1 MIDDI
6 IKSDHESDRQPQGES
21 VIEPNVDNSSA
32 VINGSGKSPK
42 KKPFII
48 IGSIFVVLILGFG
61 LFQWLGPGGIFRSKN
76 NDQPLRQSIVIGDTK
91 ITPSDIGRYAKG
103 IENYKKQRPTVVIN
117 GEPKQVAFDDL
128 VMHAA
133 LLKEAKENNLSLT
146 DNELRELYK
155 IPTKTSI
162 KDYYK
167 YKEAN
172 KSSDGVDYYEG
183 VTQENGLLRKK
194 LDKKL
199 IRDQNLFYVSVNFDS
214 PFFNKQKDTEKL
226 QQLHTEAKSKL
237 QNEILPLFEKGATK
251 AEIIKSVD
259 VNNIDTTKQDFAK
272 IADLYTKQLVVSA
285 NEIKNYA
292 SSNENIRY
300 INLKELGKT
309 NGQSVSQSFRDLD
322 VDYGFEVPDL
332 KNTNE
337 EIAKLQKDGDHTTV
351 FASKT
356 GTYMIA
362 RLEKTGGGDYST
374 WQAFLDKYK
383 NDYVPKDFKVSLSA
397 MLNKVFAIS
406 AQPFNIITSAFD
418 QKAKA
423 QGGPP
428 DGCGRHNLSMSVAMI
443 DRSGAGVNG
452 SVYIGQL
459 NGTHCHG
466 SPRVNGNGYAL
477 TTGNCWNGNTP
488 YFGGTAPSG
497 YRIVGYIP
505 GNYTV
510 EGANNTGDYNAYV
523 VVEPTNN
530 RTINGTS
537 SMVSDDGSS
546 FGGGRSAFS
555 HTITYSNIYPYLS
568 NDYSVSGSWNVSGG
582 QSSYTITASAPG
594 SFTTNRGTWNVI
606 GSTTKDRPANAGN
619 NWHADIQFRYT
630 LSGCTGNCC
639 PGSSD
644 PSCNPP
650 ETPTC
655 SLSVSPVGTLG
666 SDGSGTV
673 TVSWSSTNNQQGSI
687 TGIGDLGRV
696 GEVDSRFRGSQQ
708 VNIGGPTTFTGT
720 WTNTDANPDRS
731 VSCSDSTG
739 SGPPQP
745 SSPMLQPYMRAYGND
760 VIVGSV
766 FKNDAGECDT
776 SSTNQGITGV
786 TGSEIVDGKRV
797 FTGASG
803 QFAVFSNIQGE
814 PGKEQYG
821 GIKQFFSDNQ
831 RSTASVDYTST
842 PGMGPALAND
852 LTFGNHY
859 SRYIPNST
867 GHGGDSKYPGWFKI
881 NSFRVPG
888 YGGNSGVVMCI
899 PNYYGDTQAAGVTP
913 VTGGRLSEIPSE
925 IASSLTDPIADGQR
939 KVLLVDG
946 DLFIDKDI
954 KYENT
959 SWDSVSDIPNVTV
972 IVKGNISIDKDVT
985 QLDGTYVAQP
995 KNSDSGNNP
1004 DDGGLIYTCSQ
1015 QNDPYTVGQ
1024 LRDNCGKQL
1033 VINGSFISKK
1043 VIFHRTKGSVRCM
1056 ELLPPTVPCEPA
1068 EPNEPASSENIAEV
1082 FNFSPEA
1089 YMTPLNVSLQTAVP
1103 FQKYDSITSL
1113 PPVF

>member
-1 MIDDI
+1 MKDDI
-6 IKSDHESDRQPQGES
+6 IKSDHKSDKQSQSED
-21 VIEPNVDNSSA
+21 VVEMETDNSPEIISG
-32 VINGSGKSPK
+32 NGKDPK
-42 KKPFII
+42 KKPLLV
-48 IGSIFVVLILGFG
+48 IGSIIAILILGLG
-61 LFQWLGPGGIFRSKN
+61 LLQLLVPGGIFKSKN
-76 NDQPLRQSIVIGDTK
+76 NDQQIQQSIVIGDTK
-91 ITPSDIGRYAKG
+91 ITQSDVDRYAKG
-103 IENYKKQRPTVVIN
+103 IENYKKQRPTVVIA
-117 GEPKQVAFDDL
+117 GEPKQVALDDL

-133 LLKEAKENNLSLT
+133 LLKEAKDNNLSMT
-146 DNELRELYK
+146 DSELRELYK
-155 IPTKTSI
+155 IPSKTSI
-162 KDYYK
+162 DDYYK

-183 VTQENGLLRKK
+183 VTQENGLLRQK
-194 LDKKL
+194 LEKKL
-199 IRDQNLFYVSVNFDS
+199 IQDQNLFYVTVNFDS
-214 PFFNKQKDTEKL
+214 PFFNKQKDKEKL
-226 QQLHTEAKSKL
+226 QELHDEAKSKL
-237 QNEILPLFEKGATK
+237 QNDILPLFEKGTSK
-251 AEIIKSVD
+251 EKIIESVD
-259 VNNIDTTKQDFAK
+259 VNNIGTTKQDFKK
-272 IADLYTKQLVVSA
+272 IADMYAKQLVVSA

-292 SSNENIRY
+292 SNNENVRY

-309 NGQSVSQSFRDLD
+309 DGQSISQSFRDLD
-322 VDYGFEVPDL
+322 VDYGIEVPDL

-397 MLNKVFAIS
+397 VLNKVFAVS
-406 AQPFNIITSAFD
+406 AQPFNIITSVFD

-423 QGGPP
+423 QGPP
-428 DGCGRHNLSMSVAMI
+428 DGCGGHTLSMSVAMI

-452 SVYIGQL
+452 SVYIGQQ
-459 NGTHCHG
+459 NGTYCPG
-466 SPRVNGNGYAL
+466 SPRVTGNGYAL
-477 TTGNCWNGNTP
+477 TTGNCWNGNSP

-510 EGANNTGDYNAYV
+510 EGANNTGAYNAYV
-523 VVEPTNN
+523 IVEPTNN
-530 RTINGTS
+530 RTIRGNS

-546 FGGGRSAFS
+546 FGGGRSVFS

-568 NDYSVSGSWNVSGG
+568 NDYGVSGSWNVPGG

-594 SFTTNRGTWNVI
+594 SFTTNRGTWSLI
-606 GSTTKDRPANAGN
+606 GPSVKDRPANAGN
-619 NWHADIQFRYT
+619 NWTADIQFRYT

-639 PGSSD
+639 PGSGNN
-644 PSCNPP
+644 CNPVN
-650 ETPTC
+650 TPTC

-666 SDGSGTV
+666 SDGSGDV

-687 TGIGDLGRV
+687 TGIGTLGRA
-696 GEVDSRFRGSQQ
+696 GEADSRFGGSKQ
-708 VNIGGPTTFTGT
+708 VRIDGPTTFTGT
-720 WTNTDANPDRS
+720 WTNTDANPDIS

-739 SGPPQP
+739 STPPPPPP
-745 SSPMLQPYMRAYGND
+745 SSPMLQPYMRVYGND

-766 FKNDAGECDT
+766 FKNDLGECDT
-776 SSTNQGITGV
+776 TNHGQGITGV
-786 TGSEIVDGKRV
+786 TGSEIIDNKRV

-803 QFAVFSNIQGE
+803 QFAVFDNIQGSGPE
-814 PGKEQYG
+814 KYYG
-821 GIKQFFSDNQ
+821 GIKRFFSDNQ
-831 RSTASVDYTST
+831 RSKASVDNTGT
-842 PGMGPALAND
+842 LGGAPLAND

-859 SRYIPNST
+859 SRYIPNNT
-867 GHGGDSKYPGWFKI
+867 GHGVDSNYPDWFKI
-881 NSFRVPG
+881 NSGRVPG
-888 YGGNSGVVMCI
+888 YGGDSGVLMCI
-899 PNYYGDTQAAGVTP
+899 PNYYGDTQEAGVTP
-913 VTGGRLSEIPSE
+913 VNGGRLSEI
-925 IASSLTDPIADGQR
+925 ANSLINPIPNGQR
-939 KVLLVDG
+939 KVLLVNG

-959 SWDSVSDIPNVTV
+959 SWNSVSAIPNVTV
-972 IVKGNISIDKDVT
+972 IVKGNIRIDKDVT
-985 QLDGTYVAQP
+985 QLDGIYVAQP

-1004 DDGGLIYTCSQ
+1004 SDGGLIYTCSLT
-1015 QNDPYTVGQ
+1015 DEPYPIRD

-1056 ELLPPTVPCEPA
+1056 ELLPATVPCTPA
-1068 EPNEPASSENIAEV
+1068 EPNEEASSDNIAEV

-1089 YMTPLNVSLQTAVP
+1089 YLTPLSSKLETSAP
-1103 FQKYDSITSL
+1103 YQKYDYITSL
-1113 PPVF
+1113 PPVL